1 MTYSRAVRLGDYVGI
16 GDVEGTVTQLGAL
29 STKIKTPRA
38 EEVTIPNAVVISQV
52 TTNYSR
58 LAATDGVYV
67 PTTVTV
73 GYSTPWRQVQALL
86 LMAADRTPGL
96 RTSPKPVVRQTAL
109 QDCYVVYTLLVS
121 PEEPHMRIPV
131 LDALH
136 ANIQDAFNEYGVPI
150 TSPSYEADP
159 EEPKL
164 VRPERWYAAP
174 ASPPV
179 SHDDV
184 THGTTR

>member
-1 MTYSRAVRLGDYVGI
+1 M
-16 GDVEGTVTQLGAL
+16 
-29 STKIKTPRA
+29 KTPRG
-38 EEVTIPNAVVISQV
+38 EDVTIPNAVVISQV
-52 TTNYSR
+52 TTNYSK
-58 LAATDGVYV
+58 LAATEGVYV
-67 PTTVTV
+67 PAKVSI
-73 GYSTPWRQVQALL
+73 GYSTPWRQVHALL

-96 RTSPKPVVRQTAL
+96 RASPKPIVRQIAL

-121 PEEPHMRIPV
+121 LEAPQMRPIV

-150 TSPSYEADP
+150 TSPTYEADP

-174 ASPPV
+174 ASPPAAGQP
-179 SHDDV
+179 
-184 THGTTR
+184 T